1 MTKNDVVGA
10 DTGAPTGRQYIVKAL
25 VAALWAYGGRG
36 TGLVWTVLLTSQVGI
51 GAYGQYAMAYAA
63 GAIVSAPLDNPFAVR
78 AIRESERR
86 FVSERSLRV
95 IVAVTMIVAGIA
107 LFPVSYILW
116 FGLIASGGEM
126 VFSALKSRKLRDG
139 HPDVVQRWDTTRQV
153 SSVVL
158 GGGYVLLHSAPTLA
172 FATVLFCVP
181 YLVVAAF
188 AIGAVWGDRPAF
200 PGPPKIAA
208 ILFGENLAV
217 ALYLQGDV
225 LLLGFLTDSTT
236 VGYYSVAVV
245 CAWALAQVGAA
256 LGSTYH
262 EKLRDGAGRS
272 SSGPP
277 MRHTLTLAIIA
288 GAALLVAGVVALFLP
303 VATELAVA
311 MIIMSVF
318 VVLRVVIFVDTVIL
332 SMQRR
337 DVVRSA
343 SYAIVV
349 VIKLGLVAALVAFG
363 AIGAAIATVV
373 ADVILLTVFTYYL
386 NRPPASVTNAPAV
399 GDETK
404 TRGPQP

>member
-1 MTKNDVVGA
+1 MDATSP
-10 DTGAPTGRQYIVKAL
+10 PTGRQFIVKAL
-25 VAALWAYGGRG
+25 VAALWTYGGRG
-36 TGLVWTVLLTSQVGI
+36 TGLIWTATLIGQVGV

-63 GAIVSAPLDNPFAVR
+63 GAILSAPLDNPFAVR

-95 IVAVTMIVAGIA
+95 VIAVAMMVAGIA
-107 LFPVSYILW
+107 MFPVSYIVW
-116 FGLIASGGEM
+116 FGLMASGGEM
-126 VFSALKSRKLRDG
+126 VFSALKSRRLRDG
-139 HPDVVQRWDTTRQV
+139 HPDVVQRWDTIRQV
-153 SSVVL
+153 AAVVL
-158 GGGYVLLHSAPTLA
+158 GGAYL
-172 FATVLFCVP
+172 FAVPDPSLEIASMIFVVP
-181 YLVVAAF
+181 YLVVAVL
-188 AIGAVWGDRPAF
+188 AISTVWGTKPAF
-200 PGPPKIAA
+200 PGPPRIAA

-262 EKLRDGAGRS
+262 EKLREGAGHAS
-272 SSGPP
+272 AGPP
-277 MRHTLTLAIIA
+277 VRHTLTLAVVA
-288 GAALLVAGVVALFLP
+288 GAALLLAGVAALFLP

-343 SYAIVV
+343 SYTVV
-349 VIKLGLVAALVAFG
+349 VIIKLALVAALVGFG

-373 ADVILLTVFTYYL
+373 ADVILLIVFTYFL
-386 NRPPASVTNAPAV
+386 NRAAASLGQVPAMAA
-399 GDETK
+399 DETK
-404 TRGPQP
+404 TRGPRS